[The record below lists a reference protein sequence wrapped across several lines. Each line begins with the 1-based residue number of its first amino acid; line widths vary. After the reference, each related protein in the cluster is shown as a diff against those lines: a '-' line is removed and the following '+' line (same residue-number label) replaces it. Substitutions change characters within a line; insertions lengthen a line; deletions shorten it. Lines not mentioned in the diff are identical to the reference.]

1 MPRGVRGGLNA
12 AQVRERNAR
21 IWTMRCEGW
30 TEQMIADEIGL
41 TQSRVSQLLKDM
53 TAARGEPE
61 RAALRQIAADKLDAM
76 ERAALGVLRAKH
88 VVVRGDGV
96 VKRGVVDAET
106 GLPIRDPETG
116 ELAEVDLE
124 DDAPV
129 LAAIAHMLR
138 IEERRAKMFGYDAA
152 TVVENRN
159 YDYTVNGLAPED
171 LK

>member
-1 MPRGVRGGLNA
+1 MPRGVKGGLNA

-30 TEQMIADEIGL
+30 TEQMIADEVGVS
-41 TQSRVSQLLKDM
+41 QSRIAQLLKEM

-61 RAALRQIAADKLDAM
+61 RETLRRLASDKLDAM
-76 ERAALGVLRAKH
+76 ERAALGVLKARH

-96 VKRGVVDAET
+96 VRRQVVDAAT
-106 GLPIRDPETG
+106 GLPIRDPDTG
-116 ELAEVDLE
+116 EFVEVDLE

-129 LAAIAHMLR
+129 LAAVAHLLR
-138 IEERRAKMFGYDAA
+138 IEERRARMFGYDAPA
-152 TVVENRN
+152 VVENRN
-159 YDYTVNGLAPED
+159 YEYTVNGLAPED